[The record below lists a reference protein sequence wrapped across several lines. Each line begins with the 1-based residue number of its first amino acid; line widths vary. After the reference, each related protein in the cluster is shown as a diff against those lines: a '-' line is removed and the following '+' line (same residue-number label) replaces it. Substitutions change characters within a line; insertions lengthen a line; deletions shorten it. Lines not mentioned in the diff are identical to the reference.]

1 MKGAA
6 GCSSTSGPA
15 SCSRPG
21 ELALDFPQDEYSLMF
36 PPSPERSPSRSS
48 CGSSSGAVSPT
59 PSSRSSSSAS
69 AGDNSPDT
77 KTKRWVRKEK
87 IGQGAQ
93 GSIYRCEETKTGRE
107 VAVKVIWTRELPPPA
122 VEAVKREVKTMK
134 RLRHRHLVRYLQA
147 TEKKQSELR
156 IYMEYAAGGSL
167 SSRLSRSGAL
177 PLMLVKRY
185 TRQLCEALQYL
196 HQNGI
201 AHRDIKCAN
210 ILLTAPNDSSDDDSR
225 ADVKLGDFGT
235 FKVVGCASL
244 VGGLKGTPHW
254 MAPEVIR
261 QQNMEDDGD
270 HERWF
275 RADVWSLGCAVLEM
289 ITGHSPW
296 EQYSNP
302 LTAMYQIV
310 SSENTPTIPPDVPEE
325 TASFLKLCLQR
336 NPEHR
341 ATITQLLAHPFV
353 RNATEN
359 STKTKVKSS
368 KHRVKRLGE
377 AKPSSTTVVCN
388 QLSSHSLPTTPKRST
403 SGLGNDLAPEPEPHE
418 DSSTHSHMESPGR
431 FKAANL
437 KLMPPQVSLHDDSKR
452 TPHPPALQYVRRN
465 PAGSPDT
472 ASPAKLRLPR
482 TPRLKPLE
490 PMKRPIAPSTT
501 NQDSNSPST
510 SSAAASILMPI
521 MPATLS
527 RGTSAGSRRLPRLLD
542 LKAGNGLET
551 LSTSPI
557 RLRRIATAPTAATN
571 LEADDIFP
579 DTIRLPPLSARPA
592 KTRCNSAST
601 SARSN

>member
-1 MKGAA
+1 MKDAA
-6 GCSSTSGPA
+6 GCSSPVLAS

-21 ELALDFPQDEYSLMF
+21 ELTLNFPQDEYSLMF
-36 PPSPERSPSRSS
+36 PPSPEHSP
-48 CGSSSGAVSPT
+48 GSSSCNSWASGAASPT
-59 PSSRSSSSAS
+59 PSAKSSSSVS
-69 AGDNSPDT
+69 AGDNSSGT
-77 KTKRWVRKEK
+77 KTKKKWMRKEK

-210 ILLTAPNDSSDDDSR
+210 ILLTAPSGSDDDGSR

-296 EQYSNP
+296 QQYSNP

-310 SSENTPTIPPDVPEE
+310 SSENTPTIPPDVSEE

-353 RNATEN
+353 RNAADN
-359 STKTKVKSS
+359 SSKMKGRSS

-377 AKPSSTTVVCN
+377 TKSSNVTAVCN
-388 QLSSHSLPTTPKRST
+388 QLSSHSLPPTPKRSN
-403 SGLGNDLAPEPEPHE
+403 SGLGKDLAPEPEPHE

-437 KLMPPQVSLHDDSKR
+437 KPMPPQMSLHDDIKR
-452 TPHPPALQYVRRN
+452 NLQPPALQYARLNVV
-465 PAGSPDT
+465 GSPDT

-482 TPRLKPLE
+482 TPR
-490 PMKRPIAPSTT
+490 
-501 NQDSNSPST
+501 
-510 SSAAASILMPI
+510 
-521 MPATLS
+521 
-527 RGTSAGSRRLPRLLD
+527 
-542 LKAGNGLET
+542 
-551 LSTSPI
+551 
-557 RLRRIATAPTAATN
+557 
-571 LEADDIFP
+571 
-579 DTIRLPPLSARPA
+579 
-592 KTRCNSAST
+592 
-601 SARSN
+601 